1 MHLSNLIRGVHRC
14 VEDFIAQRIKASGLS
29 VEQYRI
35 LEALHQND
43 GRSMGSLAAALFVD
57 APTLT
62 KIVDRMVTSSLV
74 YRAPDSNDRRKVLLY
89 KAQKGAQVFKGLSS
103 IESDLHAHLEQELGR
118 SDLDHLTRTLHA
130 ILDSGTGGQVPA
142 RQNAAP
148 ETIAQQGDLN

>member
-14 VEDFIAQRIKASGLS
+14 VEDFIAQRVKAAGLS

-35 LEALHQND
+35 LEALHQSD

-89 KAQKGAQVFKGLSS
+89 TAQKGAQVFMDLSS
-103 IESDLHAHLEQELGR
+103 IETDLHAHLERELGR
-118 SDLDHLTRTLHA
+118 SDLGHLTRTLHR
-130 ILDSGTGGQVPA
+130 ILESGPAGQVSA
-142 RQNAAP
+142 RASTAP
-148 ETIAQQGDLN
+148 EVISGGRAI